1 MRLVLAIAMGMA
13 VTTSVCAAPMDE
25 LFEDYGTCYAA
36 QYGDAHLAAHPK
48 QRVTAIY
55 LSNTA
60 RPDPKYDG
68 VLLEFGFVLRDG
80 ELYTSRAYC
89 SEGDRCSLEGDGG
102 TFEVSMRGADIRLD
116 VLGHLGLEGDN
127 GWSGDLSKSD
137 DRVFVISR
145 QSPRACSY
153 E

>member
-1 MRLVLAIAMGMA
+1 MRMRLALAVGMVGLA
-13 VTTSVCAAPMDE
+13 TSVAAAPMDT
-25 LFEDYGTCYAA
+25 LFADFGTCYAA
-36 QYGDAHLAAHPK
+36 HYDDAHMAAHPK
-48 QRVTAIY
+48 QRVTIIY
-55 LSNTA
+55 LSHTA

-102 TFEVSMRGADIRLD
+102 TFEVSMRGDALRLD
-116 VLGHLGLEGDN
+116 VLGYLGIEGRN

-137 DRVFVISR
+137 DRVFLISR
-145 QSPRACSY
+145 QSPRACST
-153 E
+153 